1 MIEINDENQMEEAN
15 EEHEEGF
22 DKQGSS
28 NSSDG
33 VKDRHPEKRMKAA
46 YQKFEDE
53 RMAELK
59 IEYPTLKMSQLKEK
73 IWKEVRN
80 IRQYQ
85 FNLN

>member
-1 MIEINDENQMEEAN
+1 MEEGN
-15 EEHEEGF
+15 EEPEEEL
-22 DKQGSS
+22 DKQGSN
-28 NSSDG
+28 NSANG
-33 VKDRHPEKRMKAA
+33 GKDRHPEKRMKAA

>member
-1 MIEINDENQMEEAN
+1 
-15 EEHEEGF
+15 
-22 DKQGSS
+22 
-28 NSSDG
+28 
-33 VKDRHPEKRMKAA
+33 
-46 YQKFEDE
+46 
-53 RMAELK
+53 MAELK